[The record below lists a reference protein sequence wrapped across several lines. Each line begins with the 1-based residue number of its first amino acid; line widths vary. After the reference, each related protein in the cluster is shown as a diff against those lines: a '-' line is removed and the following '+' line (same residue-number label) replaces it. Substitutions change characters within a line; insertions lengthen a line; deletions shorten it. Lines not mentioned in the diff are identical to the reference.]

1 MSSTAAVEAEDELI
15 EVGLKV
21 LAAQAMIDAECPD
34 LEVGEN
40 AVRPRQDD
48 VGRHLADDV
57 GIMVQA
63 GSAGVTG

>member
-1 MSSTAAVEAEDELI
+1 
-15 EVGLKV
+15 V

-40 AVRPRQDD
+40 AVRPRQED

-63 GSAGVTG
+63 GSAGVTE